1 MIEAKDVRAY
11 LEAHKDEI
19 LALLKEVVEIQSGS
33 YHVAGVNRVQDVFER
48 ELKSLGFT
56 TQRFTEEGYGDHLL
70 GRRLRSGCFKVLLDG
85 HVDTVFPEDSIP
97 TFSVDG
103 DTCRGQGVMDM
114 KGGVVTSLTALK
126 CLHHLSTLNTL
137 DLYFLTE
144 SDEEIGSPSART
156 VIEQL
161 AKEIDLALVFE
172 EAGKEYEIV
181 IERRGVQ
188 SLELTVKGRA
198 GHAGN
203 VLEDRRS
210 AIEELAHQICQ
221 LRKIAHEYYERG
233 ILFNV
238 GKISGGFAVNA
249 IAEDAECGIDIRYTD
264 PTAFEEMMVR
274 FEEALTTSLIPNTV
288 ISLRRVANLPSMQ
301 KTERSQQAAHLFQEI
316 ARECGRE
323 VRLQRRGGGSNA
335 NLWSKYGTSVLDGLG
350 PIGGDDHSDREWMN
364 IPSMFERIIQTTLF
378 LQKLATLK

>member
-1 MIEAKDVRAY
+1 MIEVKDVKAY
-11 LEAHKDEI
+11 LDAHKSEV

-33 YHVAGVNRVQDVFER
+33 YHVAGINRVQDVFER
-48 ELKSLGFT
+48 ELKRMGFT
-56 TQRFTEEGYGDHLL
+56 TQRFSEEGYGDHLL
-70 GRRLRSGCFKVLLDG
+70 GRRSRPGCFKVLLDG
-85 HVDTVFPEDSIP
+85 HVDTVFPEESVP

-103 DTCRGQGVMDM
+103 DVCRGQGVMDM
-114 KGGVVTSLTALK
+114 KGGVVTSITALK
-126 CLHHLSTLNTL
+126 CLQHLSTLDTL

-144 SDEEIGSPSART
+144 SDEEIGSPSARA

-210 AIEELAHQICQ
+210 AIEELAYQICE
-221 LRKIAHEYYERG
+221 LRKIAHEYYDRG

-238 GKISGGFAVNA
+238 GTISGGFAVNA
-249 IAEDAECGIDIRYTD
+249 IAEDAQCGIDIRYTD
-264 PTAFEEMMVR
+264 PTVFEEMIAR
-274 FEEALTTSLIPNTV
+274 FDSALTASFIPNTI
-288 ISLRRVANLPSMQ
+288 ISLRRMTNLPSMQ
-301 KTERSQQAAHLFQEI
+301 KTERSERAAHLFQEI
-316 ARECGRE
+316 TRECGRE
-323 VRLQRRGGGSNA
+323 VGLQRRGGGSNA

-364 IPSMFERIIQTTLF
+364 LPSMFERIVQTTLF
-378 LQKLATLK
+378 LQKLTTLK